1 MSRNWAILLRAG
13 QVGLLGLILFAFVV
27 QAGEVAFSHQAAVSS
42 QEGRDL
48 PILGLVAGLEE
59 GERVTVYHRPMATG
73 DFDSF
78 DTYLHGGVIDCY
90 VPGEFLQSPGI
101 EYYLSVE
108 DADGIEHRYP
118 DDAPEAP
125 PFRVAVKAGSG
136 SGVDRLGVPPE
147 LVIVAPDLG
156 AALEAADFVLVVSYF
171 DLDGDLA
178 PTGLR
183 LIVNGRDRSR
193 EARIDDGLLV
203 WMPGPNLPPGP
214 LRIEVEAEDLAGHR
228 TRSSSLN
235 LDLLRPGQIYEGP
248 GFFETVAPP
257 RGRVVLDSRFTN
269 LDGEGAENRQ
279 EPDRTLRARLDARGE
294 FGALDY
300 RAKVFLTSD
309 ESGHHQ
315 PRNRYRFDVET
326 GPLRLSLGD
335 VTPRFNP
342 LAIWGKRMR
351 GMELELESHLLD
363 AQLLYGS
370 IQRAVEGEGYDSTV
384 VGPPEELLPVVESAG
399 TYTRQ
404 LRAFRVGAVTGRRV
418 GMSLSFLKVK
428 DDLGSIRY
436 GHKPKDNVVIGS
448 DLAITLMGRRLLLD
462 AAAAMSMLTEDISE
476 GAVNQEE
483 ADSTLGIH
491 LPFNPQ
497 NLEGLFIINGS
508 TTPLN
513 MKGLPNLALHA
524 SARGNIAGNLMEIR
538 YRRVGPVY
546 QSLAATSLP
555 QDHEGFLIRDAF
567 SLLQRRLRVTGEYER
582 YHNNLLGDQTHT
594 RDSDLIAGNLSYLPR
609 SSMLNGIST
618 GFRLY
623 RQNNGS
629 TDPEEGIDNRTLLLT
644 FSGGTHFLVREY
656 MQNLRLSMFLTDRAD
671 FVSEAGESKGMNF
684 VLESRTALPSRP
696 ITFSFLLGLSNN
708 RYPGLENA
716 AGGMGIHADFTTLQ
730 VGVDYLRPRMP
741 MQLSW
746 RRVSGDGDM
755 TGANSVRSS
764 FDLAL
769 DYRFETGPTLR
780 GRAGWVSFDDRSEGE
795 EDYTEAF
802 LGIGI
807 EQPF

>member
-13 QVGLLGLILFAFVV
+13 RMVLLGLAMLASSI
-27 QAGEVAFSHQAAVSS
+27 QAGEVAFSHQSAVSS
-42 QEGRDL
+42 PEGRDL

-59 GERVTVYHRPMATG
+59 GGRVTVHHRLMATG

-78 DTYLHGGVIDCY
+78 DTYVRGGVIDCY
-90 VPGEFLQSPGI
+90 VPGEFLQAPGL

-108 DADGIEHRYP
+108 DADGVEHRYP
-118 DDAPEAP
+118 EDAPEAP
-125 PFRVAVKAGSG
+125 PFRVAVEAGSG
-136 SGVDRLGVPPE
+136 TGVERLGSPPRIE
-147 LVIVAPDLG
+147 IVAPDAG
-156 AALEAADFVLVVSYF
+156 AGLEAADLVLVAAYF
-171 DLDGDLA
+171 DVDGDLD
-178 PTGLR
+178 PSGLR

-203 WMPGPNLPPGP
+203 WMPGPDLHSGP
-214 LRIEVEAEDLAGHR
+214 LRIEVEAVDLAGHR
-228 TRSSSLN
+228 ARSSVLT
-235 LDLLRPGQIYEGP
+235 LDLLRPGEVYEGP

-257 RGRVVLDSRFTN
+257 RGRIVLDSRFTN
-269 LDGEGAENRQ
+269 LEGDGAENRQ

-294 FGALDY
+294 FGVLDY
-300 RAKVFLTSD
+300 HAKVFLTSD

-342 LAIWGKRMR
+342 LAIWGKRLR
-351 GMELELESHLLD
+351 GMEFELESHLLD
-363 AQLLYGS
+363 AQLLYGT
-370 IQRAVEGEGYDSTV
+370 IQRGVEGEGYDSTV
-384 VGPPEELLPVVESAG
+384 VGPPEELIPVVESAG
-399 TYTRQ
+399 TYSRK
-404 LRAFRVGAVTGRRV
+404 LRALRIGAVTGRKV

-448 DLAITLMGRRLLLD
+448 DLAITLFGRRLLLD

-476 GAVNQEE
+476 GALTQEE

-513 MKGLPNLALHA
+513 FRGLPNLALHA
-524 SARGNIAGNLMEIR
+524 AARGNIAGNLMEIR

-555 QDHEGFLIRDAF
+555 QDHQGFLLRDAF
-567 SLLQRRLRVTGEYER
+567 TLFQRRLRVTGEYER
-582 YHNNLLGDQTHT
+582 YHNNLMGDQTHT
-594 RDSDLIAGNLSYLPR
+594 RDSDVIAGNFSYLPR
-609 SSMLNGIST
+609 SSMLSGIST

-644 FSGGTHFLVREY
+644 FSGGTNFLVREF
-656 MQNLRLSMFLTDRAD
+656 MQNLRLSVFLTDRAD
-671 FVSEAGESKGMNF
+671 FVSEAGESKGMNM
-684 VLESRTALPSRP
+684 VLESRTGLPTRP
-696 ITFSFLLGLSNN
+696 FTFSFLLGLSNN

-730 VGVDYLRPRMP
+730 LGLDYQGRRMP

-764 FDLAL
+764 LDLAL
-769 DYRFETGPTLR
+769 DYRFAAGSTLT

-802 LGIGI
+802 VGIGI